1 MSGQRQKRTIRAAP
15 QSEQSDADKLTML
28 AMARRGGPL
37 SLRPGDRSIPSR
49 PSLADID
56 LVFANPEG
64 TPLKPRL
71 SRIRSLRRCRLLFR
85 KLKLPKAQPLV
96 APHPRIGAS
105 GAARL

>member
-49 PSLADID
+49 PSRADID

-71 SRIRSLRRCRLLFR
+71 GRIRSLRRSGYCF
-85 KLKLPKAQPLV
+85 
-96 APHPRIGAS
+96 AS
-105 GAARL
+105 